1 MTKHSPSHL
10 TKDCM
15 NDIVCNYCLEKGHK
29 KSDCEEYIKSRDREN
44 FGRYAEEIF
53 EGRNANREEERER
66 RLCEVRMT
74 INFNNTNDDNED
86 NVEQTPKQ
94 TETKQDFE
102 NSNIQDTENNDNE
115 NANIE
120 SSNLEKDG
128 ARSQQLQDTDRKD
141 QDPVEP
147 TETLSI

>member
-1 MTKHSPSHL
+1 MKSTLSQETVK
-10 TKDCM
+10 
-15 NDIVCNYCLEKGHK
+15 ILE
-29 KSDCEEYIKSRDREN
+29 
-44 FGRYAEEIF
+44 EEIF
-53 EGRNANREEERER
+53 EGRNANREEERDR
-66 RLCEVRMT
+66 RLGEVRLT
-74 INFNNTNDDNED
+74 INFNNTNYDNED

-147 TETLSI
+147 TGDPVHLVFGDSNATRVHFKHPAVFNISQP